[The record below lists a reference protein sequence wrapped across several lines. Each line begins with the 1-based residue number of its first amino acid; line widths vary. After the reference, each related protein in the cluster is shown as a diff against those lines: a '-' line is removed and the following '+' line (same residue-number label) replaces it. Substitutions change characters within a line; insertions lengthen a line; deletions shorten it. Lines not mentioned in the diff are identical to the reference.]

1 MPAGVSGQ
9 QARGSSARGRDREV
23 GGGACA
29 VRDAAHSCGAA
40 YDAHACGGTQITC
53 FTGTKGQ
60 ILMHTALQVVSAA
73 QADVEEEDERVLSLL
88 ALLVQRSNTDA
99 AR

>member
-1 MPAGVSGQ
+1 MPAGVPGP
-9 QARGSSARGRDREV
+9 QARGSSARGRDRR
-23 GGGACA
+23 GGACA

-53 FTGTKGQ
+53 FTGTKGH

-88 ALLVQRSNTDA
+88 ALLVQRYKY
-99 AR
+99 